1 MSPKEKALSSVDLIR
16 CAVRMPECDGRLY
29 ELPSSQAAKRLQR
42 KGSALLVGVAAF
54 LKSSGG
60 PVRQDRAPRLPSSP
74 VRRRRRGRRPQAGER
89 RSNGTH
95 DELSACEHA
104 TPPDAYAFEALETCR
119 RNQSPPSWT
128 HSSHNRNHM
137 AFRNIPLSLQN
148 IAAPPCRAPPA
159 GAPLRAPRSNACS
172 PRRFGRTEVTFP
184 SKTLPQRF
192 GRKSVAFKQ
201 QQGRRAG
208 SGRP

>member
-1 MSPKEKALSSVDLIR
+1 
-16 CAVRMPECDGRLY
+16 
-29 ELPSSQAAKRLQR
+29 
-42 KGSALLVGVAAF
+42 
-54 LKSSGG
+54 
-60 PVRQDRAPRLPSSP
+60 
-74 VRRRRRGRRPQAGER
+74 
-89 RSNGTH
+89 
-95 DELSACEHA
+95 
-104 TPPDAYAFEALETCR
+104 
-119 RNQSPPSWT
+119 
-128 HSSHNRNHM
+128 M